1 MRITGKELNLAEE
14 TFRLQQLLDAKLLP
28 CAEEIEEI
36 CSAAIKE
43 ESIETK
49 LAGIKTQW
57 SSAMFT
63 FTDYKTRGQVAL
75 QVGYRASFT
84 KQGVAFCAYN

>member
-1 MRITGKELNLAEE
+1 MRITGKELSLAED

-28 CAEEIEEI
+28 FAEEIEEI

-43 ESIETK
+43 ESIEAK

-57 SSAMFT
+57 SSALFT
-63 FTDYKTRGQVAL
+63 FTDYKTRGPVVL
-75 QVGYRASFT
+75 QVGSCEAPCS
-84 KQGVAFCAYN
+84 